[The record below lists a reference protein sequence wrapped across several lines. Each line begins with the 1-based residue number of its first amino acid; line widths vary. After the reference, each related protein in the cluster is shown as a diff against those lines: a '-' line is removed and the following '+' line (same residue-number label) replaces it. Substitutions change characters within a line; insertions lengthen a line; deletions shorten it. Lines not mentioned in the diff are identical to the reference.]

1 MEKKENVNEDDTFVS
16 SECAVKKVTVYSDRA
31 EVCRL
36 IEADVK
42 KGVNEIVLKQ
52 LPKCIDPDS
61 IRVEGKGSATIAE
74 VSYQMKY
81 LPKDEAE
88 ITHQEKEL
96 TDKIESLKKEKDE
109 LDAKLG
115 VIGKQT
121 EVLDNF
127 AKTASN
133 VGSTKNATPP
143 VLDSSFFKGVG
154 EFLQLIGDQGNTLA
168 SDRLDIERQ
177 VTVLNDKIT
186 AANENLNKLRGPR
199 TNLQESRECTIV
211 LECEEKTKVLLT
223 VSYVVTRA
231 AWIPSYD
238 IRMFTAEGTMKIF
251 YYGQI
256 KQSTGEDW
264 NDAKL
269 FLSTATPSV
278 GGVVPELSVQL
289 LSVKYKYAS
298 ARGKARGRSMRRG
311 HTLDGDL
318 SHRVYLEA
326 TGLADG
332 GGGEM
337 CLLERSSDLD
347 QVQTDVSYA
356 TSQVNESTT
365 SATYE
370 IARQSSIPSDDVA
383 HKVSVGILDLK
394 PKLEYITMPKTVPH
408 AFLRARITNTSQF
421 TLLPGSTSIFLDNSF
436 VAKAKIKAVSPGEEF
451 ECSLGVD
458 PAVRV
463 TYKPLSKFRESSG
476 IFSKTACTKYKQVTE
491 VKNSHDYAISV
502 ELRDQLP
509 RSSDE
514 KIKVTLIEPTID
526 MKHPE
531 KNQDVSLTKNNHVV
545 WQLKLDKQETREIT
559 LRYSVEHPAS
569 EEIESKEVFQD

>member
-298 ARGKARGRSMRRG
+298 ARKKTRTFSMRQYR
-311 HTLDGDL
+311 TMDNDAYMYDDL
-318 SHRVYLEA
+318 QPCGIDDYCLNTSLSA
-326 TGLADG
+326 GLMDDEPQFEPEVAH
-332 GGGEM
+332 
-337 CLLERSSDLD
+337 
-347 QVQTDVSYA
+347 A

>member
-298 ARGKARGRSMRRG
+298 ARPWKRSKATRSFSGFNPAYCSPPECDSSSPVR
-311 HTLDGDL
+311 L
-318 SHRVYLEA
+318 SEIEPQMMDFAVTE
-326 TGLADG
+326 
-332 GGGEM
+332 
-337 CLLERSSDLD
+337 
-347 QVQTDVSYA
+347 
-356 TSQVNESTT
+356 VNESTT

>member
-298 ARGKARGRSMRRG
+298 ARHWKKGKATCSSNEFASSKPDP
-311 HTLDGDL
+311 TIDYELD
-318 SHRVYLEA
+318 Y
-326 TGLADG
+326 
-332 GGGEM
+332 M
-337 CLLERSSDLD
+337 CNTYGPSSPARLK
-347 QVQTDVSYA
+347 QIEQQMMMFTVTE
-356 TSQVNESTT
+356 VNESTT